1 MKNKNGIKCLEKP
14 RTLGKDKKGKKKG
27 KKSGLA
33 PDIQGSV
40 YSNWTLKKGLYA
52 KLL

>member
-1 MKNKNGIKCLEKP
+1 MPGKAKNTWKRQE
-14 RTLGKDKKGKKKG
+14 GKKKKG
-27 KKSGLA
+27 KKSGLG

-40 YSNWTLKKGLYA
+40 YSNWTPKKGLYA